1 MLLGRAVAIITGET
15 SRIYP
20 PQVRWVEIQHQRT
33 HERYQIPVGS
43 DDHLFGLTVPP
54 GDYVLTRVQISE
66 GPFLSLADLS
76 MNFSV
81 RSDGVT
87 YAGTWRFGV
96 DSPRYGRMVLVSLV
110 QDHGDQMRAE
120 EWLHHRFPKRQAVA
134 WTATL
139 PEPTEGESRLY
150 EVMPYPRYQKYF
162 RRHLW

>member
-20 PQVRWVEIQHQRT
+20 PQVRWVEIQHQQT
-33 HERYQIPVGS
+33 HERYQIPVGP
-43 DDHLFGLTVPP
+43 DDHLFGLAVPP
-54 GDYVLTRVQISE
+54 GDYVLIRVQISE

-76 MNFSV
+76 MDFSV

-87 YAGTWRFGV
+87 FAGTWRFGV

-110 QDHGDQMRAE
+110 QDHDDQTRAE
-120 EWLHHRFPKRQAVA
+120 EWLHRRFPERQAAVL
-134 WTATL
+134 TATL
-139 PEPTEGESRLY
+139 PDPTEAEFRLY